1 MSDHVPVNIDDP
13 DDMSGDLDQS
23 GDTPEE
29 DLWFLPGPLED
40 EPEDIGFLPLRDPGE
55 AGIIDE
61 WKQAEAGHAAL
72 LARVAFRIGRL
83 DERLIQGPDGWKRR
97 LALMETSELGWTTG
111 ARVSADRLALWFS
124 LRLSGVQDDALEL
137 SRLGWAYRRLSGGTY
152 PEDNLADF
160 LGRLDPSGQPEDAER
175 FSDNSAGWLEMMK
188 AGRNLHPVTRACMG
202 YHIWNVA
209 GLGDQ
214 GNRVEA
220 AVTASRIAAQ
230 DCAGAVS
237 IPLAMGGAGGLNAEG
252 SPAARLSKWLDV
264 LDRGILTAMRHL
276 DDIEAWAMRAQEAM
290 QGLSGRTPPA
300 LRAAFIEWPL
310 LSAPMAEKV
319 TGASRPSVH
328 RSLSWMEGQGL
339 VREVTGQGRFK
350 MWRVNI

>member
-1 MSDHVPVNIDDP
+1 MKSHIPDSIEVP
-13 DDMSGDLDQS
+13 DDMSGDLDQP

-29 DLWFLPGPLED
+29 DLWFLPGPLD
-40 EPEDIGFLPLRDPGE
+40 DDPEDIGFLFRPDPGE
-55 AGIIDE
+55 SEIIDA
-61 WKQAEAGHAAL
+61 WTQAEAGQAAQ
-72 LARVAFRIGRL
+72 LARVVMRMGRL
-83 DERLIQGPDGWKRR
+83 DERLTRGPDGWMRR
-97 LALMETSELGWTTG
+97 LALMETSELGWITG
-111 ARVSADRLALWFS
+111 ARIPADRLALWVS

-137 SRLGWAYRRLSGGTY
+137 SRLGWAFRRLSGGTY

-175 FSDNSAGWLEMMK
+175 FSDHAAGWLEMMK
-188 AGRNLHPVTRACMG
+188 AGRELHPVTRACMG

-209 GLGDQ
+209 GLGDHD
-214 GNRVEA
+214 NRIEA

-230 DCAGAVS
+230 DCIGAVFA
-237 IPLAMGGAGGLNAEG
+237 PLAMGGAGGVHAGG
-252 SPAARLSKWLDV
+252 SPAARLSKWLFAM
-264 LDRGILTAMRHL
+264 DRGILTAMRHL
-276 DDIEAWAMRAQEAM
+276 DDIEAWATRAQEVM

-300 LRAAFIEWPL
+300 LRSAFIEWPL
-310 LSAPMAEKV
+310 LSAPMAEKI

-350 MWRVNI
+350 MWRVAF